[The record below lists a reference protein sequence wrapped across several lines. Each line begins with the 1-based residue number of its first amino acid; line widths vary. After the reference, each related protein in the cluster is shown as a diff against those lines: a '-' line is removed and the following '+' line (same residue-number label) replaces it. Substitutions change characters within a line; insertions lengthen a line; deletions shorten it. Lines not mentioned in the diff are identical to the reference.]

1 MIRVIKLKQ
10 LEINYK
16 TQFIINL
23 ILKDKF
29 KNNNNNN
36 NNNKKTVFLWGV
48 ISRHQLAFVN
58 GVGKS

>member
-36 NNNKKTVFLWGV
+36 NNNKKTVFL
-48 ISRHQLAFVN
+48 
-58 GVGKS
+58 